1 MRIARP
7 ALLSSLAALAVAVGV
22 SGAQQGADTAPPYV
36 IRGRQVEARQ
46 RELTARVQQFHE
58 QLVATLRRDAPEL
71 LPRLDPPP
79 PIATGYQLL
88 PSIVPDP
95 APAQTPAVLQPV
107 SYSWPWSETL
117 IRREDEELT
126 RLEDAA
132 ARAVKQPALP
142 LLDSILTQ
150 YRKLIDRKKLADA
163 DVNYN
168 WLWQAAIARSP
179 ASFDRA
185 TRLSRALLERQS
197 LRQSLG
203 NERDSAVRATLADL
217 IAKRSDEIDRGLATD
232 IQRTSPPGF
241 VRFTQQGSTW
251 TITVP
256 IVTDIQDSV
265 FLAAFTSAVEETWRS
280 RAEGGEVAYAVRL
293 DIRTIAPHALYS
305 GAAVTTQPP
314 RPPKPPSATCAPPA
328 RGAAIDLQAHI
339 ARFPP
344 GVAVLTTGAGSTH
357 VTAGRAIV
365 VSPHDASRRML
376 AHEFGHLL
384 GFRDAYL
391 RGWRDAGADGYV
403 VTELVVDQSD
413 IMGNSKTGVV
423 RASHFT
429 RLLALKDVPA
439 LMQAG
444 LDALYTR
451 HDPAAAAA
459 RFRDVLARDPEHY
472 GATVQL
478 AKALDASGIGA
489 EAAHWWTRVLTLAQE
504 AGDSVTAATARKRL
518 EQ

>member
-1 MRIARP
+1 
-7 ALLSSLAALAVAVGV
+7 LSSLAALAVAVGV
-22 SGAQQGADTAPPYV
+22 SGAQQGADTARPYV

-46 RELTARVQQFHE
+46 RELTARVQRFHE
-58 QLVATLRRDAPEL
+58 QLAATLRRDAPEL
-71 LPRLDPPP
+71 LPRLEPPP

-88 PSIVPDP
+88 PRIVADP

-132 ARAVKQPALP
+132 ARAVKQPAPP

-163 DVNYN
+163 DVSYN

-203 NERDSAVRATLADL
+203 NERDSTVRATLADL
-217 IAKRSDEIDRGLATD
+217 IAKRSEEIDRGLATD

-280 RAEGGEVAYAVRL
+280 RAEEVTYAVRL
-293 DIRTIAPHALYS
+293 DIRTIAPHALYC

-314 RPPKPPSATCAPPA
+314 RSPTSDACAPPA
-328 RGAAIDLQAHI
+328 RGTAIDLQAHI

-365 VSPHDASRRML
+365 VSPHDAPRRML

-403 VTELVVDQSD
+403 VTELVVDPSD

-423 RASHFT
+423 WASHFT

-444 LDALYTR
+444 LDALYIR
-451 HDPAAAAA
+451 HDPGAAAA
-459 RFRDVLARDPEHY
+459 RFRDALARDPQHY
-472 GATVQL
+472 GATLQL

-489 EAAHWWTRVLTLAQE
+489 EAAQWWTRVLTLALE